1 MGGELNTL
9 ISAVA
14 AIITAIIAYNQ
25 YAKNKLTDLK
35 VEEYKR
41 EMEVRFSRKAD
52 DIACI
57 YSELYRLLHNLK
69 IDRVYILQPHPLINN
84 LYVTISMEV
93 RRKGI
98 STMLHQVRRLPM
110 GEVAHFVG
118 QLAKQSWIIVND
130 LEQDV
135 VDKKAKAIMSMNGTA
150 QVIIR
155 KLSDTE
161 GKWIG
166 SLFLENTTIEPELCT
181 QESQSEIEEVA
192 NNIQFILPEYKD
204 TVVG

>member
-41 EMEVRFSRKAD
+41 EMEIRFSRRAD

-57 YSELYRLLHNLK
+57 YAELYRLLHDLK
-69 IDRVYILQPHPLINN
+69 VDRVYILQPHPLINN

-118 QLAKQSWIIVND
+118 QLAKNPWITVND
-130 LEQDV
+130 LDTDMI
-135 VDKKAKAIMSMNGTA
+135 DKKAKAIMSMNGTL
-150 QVIIR
+150 QVVIR
-155 KLSDTE
+155 KLSDSN

-166 SLFLENTTIEPELCT
+166 SLFVENTEVDTSLLT
-181 QESQSEIEEVA
+181 TESQIEIEEVA

-204 TVVG
+204 TIVG